1 MIDITQWSKISEDS
15 FKAFQFDSGMLV
27 KNFDPTNISV
37 PSDSDILCTTTGNIT
52 ASLVPTL
59 ANLGEDV
66 NNLHVDAMEL
76 QYIQKWAATLTFTA
90 LEMSSDLFKLSL
102 GAATQ
107 NGNKTSARMNL
118 KTTDFTTIA
127 LVMQLIGGG
136 LAAVVI
142 KNALSTSGL
151 SITTSKEGKGNLG
164 VTMTGYAALSAQSEV
179 PMEFYYLPSAN
190 IKITAQPQSVT
201 KTAGT
206 AATFSVTATGTSLT
220 YQWQVM
226 PDGGATFTDIS
237 GATSATLSLTTSEVT
252 TAASGNT
259 YRCKI
264 SDATGSIYTDNAVLT
279 VTDDT

>member
-37 PSDSDILCTTTGNIT
+37 PADIDILCTTTGNIT
-52 ASLVPTL
+52 ATLVPTL
-59 ANLGEDV
+59 ANLGDDV

-76 QYIQKWAATLTFTA
+76 QYIQKWVATMTFTA
-90 LEMSSDLFKLSL
+90 LEMSSDLFRLSL

-118 KTTDFTTIA
+118 KTTDFQTVA

-136 LAAVVI
+136 LAAVVLS
-142 KNALSTSGL
+142 NSLSTAGL
-151 SITTSKEGKGNLG
+151 SITTTKEGKGNLA
-164 VTMTGYAALSAQSEV
+164 VTMTGYTSIANQSVV
-179 PMEFYYLPSAN
+179 PMEFYYLPTAD

-206 AATFSVTATGTSLT
+206 SATFSVTATGTSLT

-226 PDGGATFTDIS
+226 PDGGTTFTDIS

-252 TAASGNT
+252 AAADGNV